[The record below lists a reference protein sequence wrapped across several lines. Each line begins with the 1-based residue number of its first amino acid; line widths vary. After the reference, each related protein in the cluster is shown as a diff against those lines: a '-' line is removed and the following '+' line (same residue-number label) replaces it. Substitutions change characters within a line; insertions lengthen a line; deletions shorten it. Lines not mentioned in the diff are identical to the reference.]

1 MAIPRGTDVQYIG
14 SNASGGMSLGLDA
27 TEKISFYGLTPI
39 VQRTGSAGAKVTT
52 TSAITCSIG
61 GWGYDTATQ
70 ANAIVT
76 LVNELRATLIAYGLH
91 TGAA

>member
-1 MAIPRGTDVQYIG
+1 MAIGRGTDAQVLG
-14 SNASGGMSLGLDA
+14 ANSSGGMLIGA
-27 TEKISFYGLTPI
+27 TTSDKVGFYGTTPI
-39 VQRTGSAGAKVTT
+39 VQRTGVAGAKVTT
-52 TSAITCSIG
+52 TSSITTAIG
-61 GWGYDTATQ
+61 GWGYDTSTQ